1 MIKIAVVGGHGQVG
15 QEIVKELTRQEH
27 SVVLMGRNS
36 QKMGAFAKLFS
47 PVLEQREVDLA
58 KAVMPEKLADLDM
71 VIVCLDQTD
80 TRFIEQCQNLGID
93 YLDISANS
101 DFLKKVDL
109 LPVPKKKQASYWFR
123 FGTRGY

>member
-1 MIKIAVVGGHGQVG
+1 MKKIAIVGGHGQVG
-15 QEIVKELTRQEH
+15 QEIVKELTRQGH
-27 SVVLMGRNS
+27 SVILMGRNL
-36 QKMGAFAKLFS
+36 QKMRAFAKLFS

-58 KAVMPEKLADLDM
+58 KAVMPEKLAELDM

-109 LPVPKKKQASYWFR
+109 LPVPKKASELLV
-123 FGTRGY
+123 